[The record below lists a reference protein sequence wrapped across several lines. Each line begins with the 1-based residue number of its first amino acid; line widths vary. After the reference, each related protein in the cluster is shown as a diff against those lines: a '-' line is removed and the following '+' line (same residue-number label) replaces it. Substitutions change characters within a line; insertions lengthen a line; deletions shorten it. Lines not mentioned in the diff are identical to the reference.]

1 MSTQNQPEL
10 PSKIYAEAVVR
21 SVTGA
26 SLLRSSSLV
35 TSENVLQFQAEPNLL
50 TLAAERLKAAGFEIL
65 DVGKALISIAAEPEI
80 YERAFRTTL
89 EAVERPV
96 LKEMGQPS
104 TATYINS
111 VDGKPF
117 GEIDT
122 SGTTWDDVLDGIAI
136 NEPVYYSRPATPATV
151 PPETTTKYLNVP
163 DDVAQG
169 LNATLIHQQG
179 ITGKGV
185 RVVMID
191 SGWYCHPFFR
201 HHNYK
206 VNVVLGPGA
215 TDPERD
221 DSGHGTGES
230 ANVFATAPE
239 AELTM
244 IKFDVAL
251 EGKLTN
257 VTSVAAF
264 KRAIEQRPDI
274 ISCSWG
280 SDQRSSQ
287 LSPQD
292 KVLAAVIAR
301 AVREGIVVIFAAG
314 NGSWGFPAQH
324 PDVIAVGGVYEHLD
338 GSLKG
343 HFEASNYAS
352 GFISPVYPG
361 RQVPDICG
369 LVGQLPNGAYIMLPI
384 PPDGLR
390 DQVLSVVG
398 DGTLPSD
405 GWAAFSGTSAA
416 APQLAGICALMKQVD
431 PSLSP
436 ARVKQIL
443 QQTARDVVEGFSNT
457 GAGGHQAREG
467 LDLATGY
474 GLADAYASMQA
485 IKAFT
490 NKKCCDDCA
499 SSERTTQTI
508 SDAYL
513 TSKSRKYMSSKFPK
527 LQNKIDELRWRF
539 EKELQAA
546 IKDYGLEDVELK
558 ISEDNFIPRSP
569 IAKIAYSLRR
579 NLEDGLDI
587 SFDKNTGDIIINKS
601 RITEEHISSAQGLLK
616 IGRYQETAIYVLIE
630 ALSINKDDL
639 KGVKQTANEQDGKKA
654 KELRK
659 LASEALSECGTE
671 ISSFDS
677 SRQYGSFD
685 SLIGECFYDETTNKY
700 YRTDRCIGRKFNTYE
715 ECQKCQ

>member
-1 MSTQNQPEL
+1 MIRQNQPEL

-21 SVTGA
+21 SVTGT

-35 TSENVLQFQAEPNLL
+35 TSENVFQFQAEPNLL
-50 TLAAERLKAAGFEIL
+50 TLAAQRLNAAGFEVLNI
-65 DVGKALISIAAEPEI
+65 GKASISIAAEAEV

-104 TATYINS
+104 TATFINS

-151 PPETTTKYLNVP
+151 PPETKQKYLNVP

-169 LNATLIHQQG
+169 LNATPVHQQG

-185 RVVMID
+185 KVVMID
-191 SGWYCHPFFR
+191 SGWYPHPFFR
-201 HHNYK
+201 YHNYK
-206 VNVVLGPGA
+206 VHVVLGPGA

-230 ANVFATAPE
+230 ANVFAIAPE

-244 IKFDVAL
+244 IKFDVAF
-251 EGKLTN
+251 EDKFMN
-257 VTSVAAF
+257 VTSVAAL

-280 SDQRSSQ
+280 SDQRNSQ

-292 KVLAAVIAR
+292 KLLAAVIAR
-301 AVREGIVVIFAAG
+301 AVREGIVVVFAAG

-324 PDVIAVGGVYEHLD
+324 PDAIAAGGVYKHLE

-343 HFEASNYAS
+343 LLEASNYAS

-361 RQVPDICG
+361 RVVPDVCG
-369 LVGQLPNGAYIMLPI
+369 LVGQLPSGAYIMLPI
-384 PPDGLR
+384 PPDGASDR
-390 DQVLSVVG
+390 SRSASG

-405 GWAAFSGTSAA
+405 GWAAFSGTSAS

-443 QQTARDVVEGFSNT
+443 QQTARDVVEGSSNPA
-457 GAGGHQAREG
+457 AGGYRAREG
-467 LDLATGY
+467 LDLATGS
-474 GLADAYASMQA
+474 GLADAYEAVEA
-485 IKAFT
+485 VKAFT
-490 NKKCCDDCA
+490 NEKCCADCVPP
-499 SSERTTQTI
+499 ERTN
-508 SDAYL
+508 YVF
-513 TSKSRKYMSSKFPK
+513 R
-527 LQNKIDELRWRF
+527 
-539 EKELQAA
+539 
-546 IKDYGLEDVELK
+546 
-558 ISEDNFIPRSP
+558 IP
-569 IAKIAYSLRR
+569 
-579 NLEDGLDI
+579 
-587 SFDKNTGDIIINKS
+587 
-601 RITEEHISSAQGLLK
+601 
-616 IGRYQETAIYVLIE
+616 
-630 ALSINKDDL
+630 
-639 KGVKQTANEQDGKKA
+639 
-654 KELRK
+654 
-659 LASEALSECGTE
+659 
-671 ISSFDS
+671 
-677 SRQYGSFD
+677 
-685 SLIGECFYDETTNKY
+685 
-700 YRTDRCIGRKFNTYE
+700 
-715 ECQKCQ
+715 